1 MNKYLNIKKYKNG
14 DIISI
19 LINDLCNITPFSLK
33 IGTLN
38 YLVFSS
44 YLFTKSLACINK

>member
-1 MNKYLNIKKYKNG
+1 MEYNQ
-14 DIISI
+14 IITVMTGI
-19 LINDLCNITPFSLK
+19 LYITHFSLK

-44 YLFTKSLACINK
+44 YLFIKLLACINK